1 MWDSRWWRNVHR
13 QLIVC
18 RETWKVPPRKF
29 RACPDCDV
37 IDDAVTWFCGL
48 SICSLQFCL
57 LFWHSMHSKHKVL
70 WLDTIGWVLDKTFH
84 LLQYHCSSLKR
95 FFWTFGVQLSTDVG
109 WLVNLHSKVNLS
121 TDFSTLLFPTFSHSI
136 LWLFSSSV
144 LFNLFFEVELFAAI
158 LIAHLTH
165 GLSQKFVLRHRE
177 IRSRRPRA
185 GKKFMKRD
193 SKLVGLGECCKLP
206 QWGSGQSI
214 DHKCILDTLGAQK
227 MCKCRLI
234 PISWFD
240 SAEPFSAFRFRRTP
254 VEKHCSSLNLRDRS
268 WLTSCLLFSMR

>member
-1 MWDSRWWRNVHR
+1 MLYFCITFYFHCHCHCVSRVWRDFFLCIIIIIIIIVHHLRAQDKTNDVFIKDLIKSYSRNMWDSRWWRNVHR

-95 FFWTFGVQLSTDVG
+95 FFWTFGVQLT
-109 WLVNLHSKVNLS
+109 
-121 TDFSTLLFPTFSHSI
+121 
-136 LWLFSSSV
+136 
-144 LFNLFFEVELFAAI
+144 
-158 LIAHLTH
+158 
-165 GLSQKFVLRHRE
+165 
-177 IRSRRPRA
+177 
-185 GKKFMKRD
+185 
-193 SKLVGLGECCKLP
+193 
-206 QWGSGQSI
+206 
-214 DHKCILDTLGAQK
+214 
-227 MCKCRLI
+227 
-234 PISWFD
+234 
-240 SAEPFSAFRFRRTP
+240 
-254 VEKHCSSLNLRDRS
+254 
-268 WLTSCLLFSMR
+268 